1 MQSNFIEMK
10 EFEVS
15 QNAGKIGPNKC
26 GPKSVKSLD
35 QKVSKPKTMGW
46 VHFQGKISGI
56 RWIWPP
62 EIMK

>member
-1 MQSNFIEMK
+1 MK

-15 QNAGKIGPNKC
+15 QNTQVRMDQIN
-26 GPKSVKSLD
+26 VD